1 MSANEQFF
9 DDAQTAVSLTGN
21 SNSTVL
27 LVPEPFRSEGAH
39 RVGGQ
44 LRGDKERLFSGR
56 VWRKVPE
63 SDARSSGAVSENR
76 GGRPGLPVLMSLMVS
91 VDVKQH

>member
-63 SDARSSGAVSENR
+63 SDARSVRSMLSPTNAWFTISANPESEAPCI
-76 GGRPGLPVLMSLMVS
+76 PG
-91 VDVKQH
+91 